1 VNREAIVMS
10 DCQRREYWD
19 SKAETMG
26 PALEATMRDT
36 SLRRLEIDL
45 LLERLAPE
53 DLVLDVGCG
62 NGAAT
67 VIFSQWARHVLGVD
81 FSAKMVEQAEK
92 LAAETASV
100 KSRVSFREANVLDLS
115 ALAPNPFDVVISE
128 RCLINLANWEEQ
140 RRAILEMKR
149 VLKPG
154 GRLLMIEGTVQGL
167 ERLNALRSSVGLHS
181 IERHWHNVLFDETS
195 LETFLK
201 NEFEV
206 RQIRKMGTYYFVSR
220 VVHPLLVAPQEPSF
234 GAKIN
239 EVARALALRS
249 EGFPEV
255 SINALYEAVKR

>member
-1 VNREAIVMS
+1 
-10 DCQRREYWD
+10 
-19 SKAETMG
+19 
-26 PALEATMRDT
+26 
-36 SLRRLEIDL
+36 
-45 LLERLAPE
+45 
-53 DLVLDVGCG
+53 
-62 NGAAT
+62 
-67 VIFSQWARHVLGVD
+67 VLGVD